1 MHTMQINSLSDVLG
15 AEVVGVDVA
24 NLDEATFAP
33 IHEAFL
39 DNLILVFR
47 DQHLTPDEQIAF
59 SERFGELE
67 VHLSVDHL
75 LPENDKIVLIS
86 NKMENGR
93 YIGAVSAGD
102 YWHSDLSCQALPNKA
117 SFLYALEL
125 PNDGGDTGFCNQYK
139 ALETLPDELRRQIEG
154 RRAIHTFNRMR
165 NPRVKIPVMYDKAD
179 AQLRYNDRA
188 PDDGVHPIIRTHPDT
203 GREALYV
210 SQRFT
215 VGIEDMD
222 EAEARPL
229 LDSLF
234 EHQLRPDLI
243 YRHKWRLHDMTLW
256 DNRCTTHHAY
266 GGIPPGQ
273 IRHMHRTTLAGD
285 APF

>member
-1 MHTMQINSLSDVLG
+1 MQINPLSDVLG
-15 AEVVGVDVA
+15 AEVAGVDVA
-24 NLDEATFAP
+24 NLDEPTFVA
-33 IHEAFL
+33 IHAAFL
-39 DNLILVFR
+39 EHLILVFR

-75 LPENDKIVLIS
+75 YPENPKIILIS
-86 NKMENGR
+86 NKMEDGR

-102 YWHSDLSCQALPNKA
+102 YWHSDLSCQARPNKA

-139 ALETLPDELRRQIEG
+139 ALETLPDELRRKIEG

-165 NPRVKIPVMYDKAD
+165 NPRVKVPVMYDKNVAK
-179 AQLRYNDRA
+179 LRYSDRA
-188 PDDGVHPIIRTHPDT
+188 PDDGVHPIIRTHPET
-203 GREALYV
+203 GRKALYV

-222 EAEARPL
+222 EAEARTL
-229 LDSLF
+229 LDALF

-243 YRHKWRLHDMTLW
+243 YCHKWRLHDMTLW

-266 GGIPPGQ
+266 GGIPAGQ

-285 APF
+285 VPF

>member
-1 MHTMQINSLSDVLG
+1 MQINLLSDVLG
-15 AEVVGVDVA
+15 AEVFGVDVA
-24 NLDEATFAP
+24 NLDDATFAA
-33 IHEAFL
+33 IHQSFL
-39 DNLILVFR
+39 DNLVLVFR
-47 DQHLTPDEQIAF
+47 DQHLTPDQQIAF

-75 LPENDKIVLIS
+75 LPENHKIVLIS

-102 YWHSDLSCQALPNKA
+102 YWHSDLSCQAHPNKA

-125 PNDGGDTGFCNQYK
+125 PDGGGDTGFCNQYK

-165 NPRVKIPVMYDKAD
+165 NPRVKVPVMYDKAD
-179 AQLRYNDRA
+179 AQLRYSDRA
-188 PDDGVHPIIRTHPDT
+188 PGDGVHPIIRTHPET

-210 SQRFT
+210 SHRFT
-215 VGIEDMD
+215 VGIEDIN

-229 LDSLF
+229 LEALF

-266 GGIPPGQ
+266 GGIPAGQ

-285 APF
+285 VPF